1 MCLHQ
6 YQNFFM
12 STKHSISLDRVK
24 ELTTRY
30 DKNKQ
35 AILKE
40 EYHDK
45 GTLPTCET
53 FERAAFDQLL
63 AQEGCVGI
71 RIYYG
76 MDGESNVKLIVV
88 GVDKSDQD
96 IRQSTSN
103 LRKLKTDDTIDE
115 PVFALSDSLRCP
127 PYCPPPPPPPPP
139 EG

>member
-1 MCLHQ
+1 
-6 YQNFFM
+6 M
-12 STKHSISLDRVK
+12 STKHSISLDILK

-30 DKNKQ
+30 NKNKTK
-35 AILKE
+35 ILKDE
-40 EYHDK
+40 FHDN

-53 FERAAFDQLL
+53 FDRAAFDQLL

-76 MDGESNVKLIVV
+76 MDEDLQVKLVVV
-88 GVDKSDQD
+88 GVDENDQD

-103 LRKLKTDDTIDE
+103 LRNVKTNDAIGE
-115 PVFALSDSLRCP
+115 PVFAFSDSSRCP
-127 PYCPPPPPPPPP
+127 PDCPPPPPPPPP